1 MSLNKINLLLR
12 KKRQRRSGNDQRLW
26 SKHKEERKQEKESTD
41 RSLTNFRIGLI
52 NINGLTSDK
61 FNNLI
66 TYTQDMALDANILT
80 GGGGSM
86 GGSIGRPD
94 SSRPAS
100 ACAVQVSMIESQLW
114 CGPSGNVAGMPRPR
128 LFAADS
134 GCGATAE
141 AEENYTH

>member
-1 MSLNKINLLLR
+1 MLAVARSPALNASAPDALV
-12 KKRQRRSGNDQRLW
+12 RSDAP
-26 SKHKEERKQEKESTD
+26 SPACIPEKEYID

-100 ACAVQVSMIESQLW
+100 ACAVQVSMSIM
-114 CGPSGNVAGMPRPR
+114 CGPSGNAAGMPRPR

-134 GCGATAE
+134 STALIHPYI
-141 AEENYTH
+141 NN